1 MKRKGIL
8 SLSIL
13 FAIMISA
20 IFGNFNFSYA
30 RVVTDD
36 PSVQSGGSVS
46 ITVSTTTAVSSFKI
60 QLVDAGGLT
69 FQSASRNSSFDNGS
83 SNGSTINGATTGQPS
98 TKLATYTFKAPEVT
112 ETKKYTVTFSV
123 TGMDNEADT
132 TNTSTVT
139 VNPKPT
145 GGSTGGSTGGTTG
158 GTTGGNTGSNTG
170 GSTGGTTG
178 GGSTTTTPT
187 KPTFKDVSKTVYAT
201 GDINLR
207 SSWSTSSAA
216 VQVEKG
222 TELRLTGTSTE
233 KVNGYVWYR
242 VTYNGQIK
250 YVSRDLITETKPEEE
265 KSNNANLK
273 TLVIEGAELTPE
285 FNPDVTEYSIKLV
298 DFEDTELKVTA
309 EAEDEKSVVKIDG
322 HTNIKEEENIITV
335 SVTAEDGTSKIYT
348 ITVVKETTKAFGLT
362 SLTIKD
368 VELKG
373 FTTEKYEYKVQF
385 EALDKLEIEAIATEE
400 GATIEILGNENLV
413 EGENLI
419 TIIVTSADET
429 KTATYQIKAT
439 KLAVVAQEETKELD
453 MKAILISALIAL
465 VVIVVIIILISRYVK
480 RNSNMPA
487 VDYEY
492 HDNLD
497 NNNQNENNTEFAS
510 EITPNT
516 DMVEEKES
524 KTSRVDELFAEDVED
539 DTPKRR
545 GRGKHSK

>member
-145 GGSTGGSTGGTTG
+145 SGSTGGNTGGSTGGTSGG
-158 GTTGGNTGSNTG
+158 GTTGGNTGTNTG

-178 GGSTTTTPT
+178 GGTTTTTPA

-242 VTYNGQIK
+242 VTYNGKIK
-250 YVSRDLITETKPEEE
+250 YVSKDLITETKPEEE
-265 KSNNANLK
+265 KSKNANLK
-273 TLVIEGAELTPE
+273 SLTIEGVDLIPE
-285 FNPDVTEYSIKLV
+285 FNPEVTEYSVKLI
-298 DFEDTELKVTA
+298 DFKDRDLNITA
-309 EAEDEKSVVKIDG
+309 EPEDEKSVVKIVG
-322 HTNIKEEENIITV
+322 NTNITDENEITIT
-335 SVTAEDGTSKIYT
+335 VTAEDGTSKIYT
-348 ITVVKETTKAFGLT
+348 IKAIKETTKAFGLA

-373 FTTEKYEYKVQF
+373 FSTEKYEYKVQF
-385 EALDKLEIEAIATEE
+385 ETLDKLEIEAIATEE
-400 GATIEILGNENLV
+400 GATIEILGNENLK

-419 TIIVTSADET
+419 TIMVTSVDGT

-439 KLAVVAQEETKELD
+439 KLVVVEQEEVKEIN
-453 MKAILISALIAL
+453 MKAVLISGIIAL
-465 VVIVVIIILISRYVK
+465 VVLVIIIILITVYVR
-480 RNSNMPA
+480 RNSLPV

-497 NNNQNENNTEFAS
+497 NNNENDTEFAD
-510 EITPNT
+510 EIAPNT
-516 DMVEEKES
+516 NSEKEV
-524 KTSRVDELFAEDVED
+524 KTSRVDELFTQDIEEDR
-539 DTPKRR
+539 PRRR
-545 GRGKHSK
+545 GKGKHSK